1 MKNIF
6 KSLLFPLG
14 VSVFFGFICGKIVY
28 SVYNEDIENK
38 LSSSKLYLVLNGEY
52 LTYDLMREENN
63 GNNYIYYKDDDGYKS
78 VIGITNDIDNV
89 EKIKKLYS
97 DNLKVEE
104 YYISSDLFNDKQL
117 EYDNKLK
124 NTDNIYEVRDV
135 VDNIL
140 NLYRED
146 ETIKLV
152 LAK

>member
-1 MKNIF
+1 MKNII
-6 KSLLFPLG
+6 KGLIFPLG
-14 VSVFFGFICGKIVY
+14 VSVFFGFICGKLVY
-28 SVYNEDIENK
+28 GVYNDDIENR
-38 LSSSKLYLVLNGEY
+38 LGSSKLYLVLNGEY

-78 VIGITNDIDNV
+78 VVGITNDKDNID
-89 EKIKKLYS
+89 KIKQLYS
-97 DNLKVEE
+97 DTVSVEE
-104 YYISSDLFNDKQL
+104 YYISSDLFNEKQL
-117 EYDNKLK
+117 EYDDKLK
-124 NTDNIYEVRDV
+124 NTDDIYEVRDV

>member
-1 MKNIF
+1 MKNII
-6 KSLLFPLG
+6 KGLIFPLG
-14 VSVFFGFICGKIVY
+14 VSVFFGFICGKLVY
-28 SVYNEDIENK
+28 SIYNDDIENR
-38 LSSSKLYLVLNGEY
+38 LGSNKLYLVQNGEY
-52 LTYDLMREENN
+52 LTYNLMREENN
-63 GNNYIYYKDDDGYKS
+63 GINYIYYKDEDGYKTI
-78 VIGITNDIDNV
+78 VGITNDINNV

-104 YYISSDLFNDKQL
+104 YYISSDLFNEKQL
-117 EYDNKLK
+117 EYDLELR
-124 NTDNIYEVRDV
+124 NTDDIYEVRDV

>member
-6 KSLLFPLG
+6 KGLIFPLG
-14 VSVFFGFICGKIVY
+14 VSVFFGFICGKLVY

-63 GNNYIYYKDDDGYKS
+63 DNNYIYYKDDDGYKS
-78 VIGITNDIDNV
+78 VIGITKDIDNV

-117 EYDNKLK
+117 EYDLELK